1 MIQAINKKICYV
13 SICRRIFIDN
23 QLNFYV
29 KKLKSISENI
39 LRLSQQTNMKR
50 KQTLKFNSL
59 HQNI

>member
-1 MIQAINKKICYV
+1 
-13 SICRRIFIDN
+13 
-23 QLNFYV
+23 LNFYV